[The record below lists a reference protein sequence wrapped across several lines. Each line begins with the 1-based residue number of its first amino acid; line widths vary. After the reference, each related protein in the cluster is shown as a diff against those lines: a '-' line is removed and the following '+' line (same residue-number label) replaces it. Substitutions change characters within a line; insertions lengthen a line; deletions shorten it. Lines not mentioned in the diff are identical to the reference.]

1 MKFKQKSLRKV
12 PDTILAI
19 NQNFFMGL
27 PCKRL
32 SKDQLSRLGL
42 DDAALLEEG
51 LTFLPAVVG
60 KTSNFNANGKTVVRK
75 DLPKETAVRELK
87 YTRTEYHGRNNPV
100 RVDGSHWLFF
110 QRYPRE
116 IVPAPSIKVVVYKVN
131 SELHLLIEADQADV
145 QLLHKV
151 NLALELFEGEFEV
164 HIKSANGLVSV
175 PAKLKLLDWLILRPG
190 SMNKKE
196 LQEAIEATISPKQK
210 KTILPITK
218 RRLAEIREHNPEEIA
233 IGIAGYKGYVVHNFS
248 RLKISVLESEN
259 PDNATY
265 VFNLSDWEALS
276 KLTKTEIISNKLALR
291 RIIHDQEWE
300 SKITTLLR

>member
-1 MKFKQKSLRKV
+1 MKFKQKSFRKV
-12 PDTILAI
+12 PDFISAI

-27 PCKRL
+27 PCKQL

-42 DDAALLEEG
+42 DDPALLEEG

-60 KTSNFNANGKTVVRK
+60 KTSDFNANGKAIVRR
-75 DLPKETAVRELK
+75 DLPKETASREFQ
-87 YTRTEYHGRNNPV
+87 YIRTELRGRDSSV
-100 RVDGSHWLFF
+100 QVDGSHWISF

-116 IVPAPSIKVVVYKVN
+116 IVPAPSVKVGVYKVN

-151 NLALELFEGEFEV
+151 NLALELFEGEFEIHV
-164 HIKSANGLVSV
+164 RSADGLVSV
-175 PAKLKLLDWLILRPG
+175 PAKLKLLNWLILRSG
-190 SMNKKE
+190 SMTKKE

-210 KTILPITK
+210 KTILPITR
-218 RRLAEIREHNPEEIA
+218 RRLAHIREHNPEEIA

-248 RLKISVLESEN
+248 QLKISVLESEN

-265 VFNLSDWEALS
+265 VFNLSDWEKLS

-300 SKITTLLR
+300 SKIATLLR